1 MGVTIVI
8 KKKGCFF
15 NVSVLLYEFH
25 GDNVH
30 NEDDNGDG
38 DDYHCQLIPV
48 WSPDLCFLSCYCYK
62 IGRSK
67 YFIEWSILAILQY

>member
-8 KKKGCFF
+8 NKKGCFF
-15 NVSVLLYEFH
+15 SVSVLLYEFH

-38 DDYHCQLIPV
+38 DDYI
-48 WSPDLCFLSCYCYK
+48 SLS
-62 IGRSK
+62 INS
-67 YFIEWSILAILQY
+67 SMVS

>member
-1 MGVTIVI
+1 MGVTIVM
-8 KKKGCFF
+8 KKGCFF

-48 WSPDLCFLSCYCYK
+48 WSPDLCFLSYYCLSRN
-62 IGRSK
+62 INLADRSILLSGRS
-67 YFIEWSILAILQY
+67 